1 VSLHLFSTC
10 ETHADIHRLPFI
22 DEANAC
28 LGIAAKTY
36 LDELCNEPEPT
47 SDDVKSKHMEK
58 LREMIPQAID
68 IIGDLELGFRVWDG
82 VRVLLSPPDRS
93 LLTII

>member
-10 ETHADIHRLPFI
+10 ETQADILRLPFI